1 MILKLFFVVL
11 LIWLFGVALFFYG
24 FKSPKLISLVV
35 SFSTVVQ
42 NMWWF
47 SCHLSVWFVSVKL
60 AHNVLRVGDVALC
73 CACGKAILLKRC

>member
-11 LIWLFGVALFFYG
+11 LIWFFGVALFFYG

-60 AHNVLRVGDVALC
+60 AHNGWLYE
-73 CACGKAILLKRC
+73 K